1 MSALVASK
9 IEQAEQAEH
18 GHQGEGAGVLGVAGG
33 GEQGFEPQMGEP
45 QGG

>member
-18 GHQGEGAGVLGVAGG
+18 GHQGEIARVRRVPGR
-33 GEQGFEPQMGEP
+33 GEQGLELQVGES
-45 QGG
+45 QGR